1 MSTEVDVLDGLVES
15 LLMKRR
21 IMSVCGMTGPGLGL
35 SVFLLA
41 LLHLQCSAQN
51 NYTTLPNNVSVAV
64 GKPAAFQ
71 CGVSPPRQLNFTLYG
86 SHRNI
91 TLICPGDHTEYLA
104 AQSIKGYCDNT
115 GKELFAIWLISGTS
129 RSDNHTRVVC
139 ESSGRPLVDGYLWV
153 YEDGSYFATLIG
165 CVIGG
170 FFGILIVFGLSYT
183 VLRRSERFQ
192 LCFRGKD
199 REDDVTTMVTK
210 D

>member
-1 MSTEVDVLDGLVES
+1 
-15 LLMKRR
+15 MKRR

-41 LLHLQCSAQN
+41 LLHLLQCSAQN
-51 NYTTLPNNVSVAV
+51 NYTTRPNNLTVAA

-71 CGVSPPRQLNFTLYG
+71 CGVTPPPRQLNFTLYG
-86 SHRNI
+86 SHGNR
-91 TLICPGDHTEYLA
+91 TLICPGNHTDYLA
-104 AQSIKGYCDNT
+104 AQSIKGYCNNT
-115 GKELFAIWLISGTS
+115 GKELFAMWLISRTS
-129 RSDNHTRVVC
+129 HSDNNTQD
-139 ESSGRPLVDGYLWV
+139 S
-153 YEDGSYFATLIG
+153 SYFATLIG

-192 LCFRGKD
+192 RCFRGKD